1 MSKESSSQNKFSS
14 SQIISQEATS
24 SKKLMKLTKVSARYV
39 ELNEFAGT
47 DLHRGYFCYN
57 CVYFMKPNHCSI
69 VTDEGVDM
77 LGQSSDVIAPHGIC
91 ALWTP
96 NKDEI
101 HADGDRRTTS
111 SSHGKSDESTTAV
124 SASFSCEMC
133 NERFNS
139 REELKQHTIE
149 KHRGNA

>member
-1 MSKESSSQNKFSS
+1 MSKNSSAQNKFTS
-14 SQIISQEATS
+14 SQMIPQDAAA
-24 SKKLMKLTKVSARYV
+24 SKLKLSKVSSRYI
-39 ELNEFAGT
+39 ELSEFAGS

-69 VTDEGVDM
+69 VTDEGVDI

-96 NKDEI
+96 NKNEI
-101 HADGDRRTTS
+101 HTGNDRSAS
-111 SSHGKSDESTTAV
+111 SSQGKSNESTTSV
-124 SASFSCEMC
+124 SASFSCELC

-139 REELKQHTIE
+139 REDLKQHTIE
-149 KHRGNA
+149 KHTGNR

>member
-1 MSKESSSQNKFSS
+1 
-14 SQIISQEATS
+14 
-24 SKKLMKLTKVSARYV
+24 VS
-39 ELNEFAGT
+39 
-47 DLHRGYFCYN
+47 GYTR
-57 CVYFMKPNHCSI
+57 I
-69 VTDEGVDM
+69 

-96 NKDEI
+96 NKNEI

-111 SSHGKSDESTTAV
+111 SSRGKSDESTTTV

-149 KHRGNA
+149 KHRDNM

>member
-1 MSKESSSQNKFSS
+1 MSKNSSAQNKFTS
-14 SQIISQEATS
+14 SQMIPQDAAA
-24 SKKLMKLTKVSARYV
+24 SKLKLSKVGARYI
-39 ELNEFAGT
+39 ELNEFGKS

-69 VTDEGVDM
+69 VTDEGVDV
-77 LGQSSDVIAPHGIC
+77 LGHSSDVIAAHGIC

-96 NKDEI
+96 NKNEI
-101 HADGDRRTTS
+101 HTSNDRSAS
-111 SSHGKSDESTTAV
+111 SSQGKSDESTSSV

-133 NERFNS
+133 NEKFNS

-149 KHRGNA
+149 KHRGNR